1 MAVEPAFVPRSWERW
16 GYRAREVRPSEFTV
30 QGPDGATIGWITP
43 LGQRFQ
49 ARGFAQSSA
58 NSEVIGTFE
67 SIKAAVTLVIG
78 HFEMLQLRD
87 RVSRAVKKYE
97 AEGPVSLDP
106 PSNSATPGD

>member
-1 MAVEPAFVPRSWERW
+1 MATDPGFEPRSWERW

-30 QGPDGATIGWITP
+30 QDANGATIGWITQ

-49 ARGFAQSSA
+49 ARGFAQSIA

-97 AEGPVSLDP
+97 AEGPVAIDP
-106 PSNSATPGD
+106 PDTPGAPPG